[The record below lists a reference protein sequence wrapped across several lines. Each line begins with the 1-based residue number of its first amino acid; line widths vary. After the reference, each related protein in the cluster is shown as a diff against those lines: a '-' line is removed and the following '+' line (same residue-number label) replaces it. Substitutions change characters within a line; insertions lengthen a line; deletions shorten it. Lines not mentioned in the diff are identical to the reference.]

1 MPRQRKAKPSK
12 QNLAER
18 KWYEKNKTFKK
29 ERANSRNKARR
40 KMVAK
45 HGESKLKGK
54 EIDHKNGNAKD
65 NSMGNLRIA
74 PKSHGRK
81 RYSRKGG
88 TYGRYK

>member
-1 MPRQRKAKPSK
+1 MARPRKTNPSK

-18 KWYEKNKTFKK
+18 KWYLKNTPFKR

-40 KMVAK
+40 KVAAK
-45 HGESKLKGK
+45 VGASKLKGK

-65 NSMGNLRIA
+65 NSMGNLRVA
-74 PKSHGRK
+74 PKSHGRRK
-81 RYSRKGG
+81 YSRKGG